1 MKKNVLI
8 ILLAVL
14 VATICLM
21 TSCNKGEDTF
31 ENTEDAKTSDLS
43 TQDQSGNTEDAK
55 TSDLSTQD
63 QSGDANSSI
72 NDDKNVKPDKIIEF
86 ESGVYFDKN
95 WEETV
100 GTYEGNV
107 VPTKEIAISIAQAI
121 FDGLEN
127 VGNIADYVIQEV
139 FYDEEDHV
147 WVVSFWPEMEDP
159 DEAWVGGDCS
169 IAIQQTD
176 GKVLRIWFG
185 E

>member
-43 TQDQSGNTEDAK
+43 TQDQSG
-55 TSDLSTQD
+55 
-63 QSGDANSSI
+63 DANSSI

-95 WEETV
+95 WDDTV

-121 FDGLEN
+121 FEGMEN
-127 VGNIADYVIQEV
+127 ENFADYVVQSV
-139 FYDEEDHV
+139 FYDEVDHV
-147 WVVSFWPEMEDP
+147 WIVSFWPEQDNP
-159 DEAWVGGDCS
+159 DEFIIGGDCN
-169 IAIQQTD
+169 IALQQTD

>member
-63 QSGDANSSI
+63 QSGESTS
-72 NDDKNVKPDKIIEF
+72 DDQNIKPDKVIEF

-95 WEETV
+95 WDDTV

-121 FDGLEN
+121 FEGMEN
-127 VGNIADYVIQEV
+127 ENLI
-139 FYDEEDHV
+139 
-147 WVVSFWPEMEDP
+147 
-159 DEAWVGGDCS
+159 
-169 IAIQQTD
+169 
-176 GKVLRIWFG
+176 L
-185 E
+185 